1 MPIDTAIAAATRSA
15 TSRTAV
21 AAGACRRCARSA
33 WAGSSISA
41 VEPQRAGAARRL
53 RPHGRAS
60 PGKDS
65 VTGHWELMG
74 LVLERPFPVFPHGFP
89 AELIAEFERRIGR
102 GDARQHG
109 RVRHGDH
116 RRARRRAHAR
126 PAGRSSTRRP
136 TASSRSPRTKT
147 SCRFRELYRICEI
160 AYELVAHRPGRRP
173 GDRAAVRRR
182 RRARSSGPRTA
193 ATSR

>member
-15 TSRTAV
+15 TSPTTSDWP
-21 AAGACRRCARSA
+21 CRRSARSD
-33 WAGSSISA
+33 WGGSSTSA
-41 VEPQRAGAARRL
+41 GRPQRSRL
-53 RPHGRAS
+53 RSRAYGRMAEMS

-102 GDARQHG
+102 ATLGNIVASGTAIIDELGARAHG
-109 RVRHGDH
+109 TGQADRLHVGRQRLSD
-116 RRARRRAHAR
+116 RRARRGRAGSRAVSHLRDRLRAR
-126 PAGRSSTRRP
+126 RRSAWASAGSSRGRSSDRP
-136 TASSRSPRTKT
+136 
-147 SCRFRELYRICEI
+147 
-160 AYELVAHRPGRRP
+160 
-173 GDRAAVRRR
+173 
-182 RRARSSGPRTA
+182 ARSNGPRTA